1 MDAFG
6 RPIDVFQCQTAD
18 FTYAKSI
25 KREQENDR
33 VISNDTRLIASRTRD
48 QTLNRFP
55 RRALWKQFVC
65 VNAGPVNRFSDP
77 WGTPRMGSRIR
88 EEGSQ

>member
-1 MDAFG
+1 MDTFSS
-6 RPIDVFQCQTAD
+6 PIDVFQCKTAD

-48 QTLNRFP
+48 QTLNLFP

-65 VNAGPVNRFSDP
+65 L
-77 WGTPRMGSRIR
+77 
-88 EEGSQ
+88 